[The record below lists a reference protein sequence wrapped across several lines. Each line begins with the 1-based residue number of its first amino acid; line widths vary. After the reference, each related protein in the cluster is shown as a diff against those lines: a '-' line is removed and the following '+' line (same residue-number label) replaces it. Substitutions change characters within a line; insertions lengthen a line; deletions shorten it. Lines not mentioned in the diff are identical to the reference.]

1 MDNKKYNINNNYLNN
16 SEQQEVESS
25 AQNLEK
31 SVSEPKK
38 AVVVKC
44 YTVNVRK
51 GRSVNAPRIR
61 TVRAGTECTILRVIN
76 EWAQVEFSDQKGVIG
91 YLPYKYLKEK

>member
-1 MDNKKYNINNNYLNN
+1 MDKKYINNNYSNN
-16 SEQQEVESS
+16 AEQQEVESS
-25 AQNLEK
+25 AQNLET

-38 AVVVKC
+38 AIIVNC

-61 TVRAGTECTILRVIN
+61 TVRACTECKILRVIN
-76 EWAQVEFSDQKGVIG
+76 EWAQVEFADQKGVIG
-91 YLPYKYLKEK
+91 YLPYKYLKEE

>member
-1 MDNKKYNINNNYLNN
+1 MDEKRYNNKNLNIA
-16 SEQQEVESS
+16 EQQEVESS
-25 AQNLEK
+25 AQKLET

-38 AVVVKC
+38 AVIVNC

-51 GRSVNAPRIR
+51 GRSEYAPRIR
-61 TVRAGTECTILRVIN
+61 TVRVGTECTILRVIN
-76 EWAQVEFSDQKGVIG
+76 EWAQVEFADQKGVIG

>member
-1 MDNKKYNINNNYLNN
+1 MDDKRYNNKNLNN
-16 SEQQEVESS
+16 AGQQEVESS
-25 AQNLEK
+25 AQNLEA

-38 AVVVKC
+38 AVIINC

-76 EWAQVEFSDQKGVIG
+76 EWAQVEFADQKGVIG
-91 YLPYKYLKEK
+91 YLPYKYLKEE

>member
-1 MDNKKYNINNNYLNN
+1 MDKKYTNNDYLNN
-16 SEQQEVESS
+16 AERQEVESS
-25 AQNLEK
+25 AQNLET

-38 AVVVKC
+38 AIIVNC

-51 GRSVNAPRIR
+51 GRSINSPRIR

-76 EWAQVEFSDQKGVIG
+76 EWAQVEFADQKGVIG
-91 YLPYKYLKEK
+91 NLPYKYLKEK